1 MHGTPRQRD
10 ETPRQRDEPVAV
22 VSMACRLPG
31 GIDDPERLWELL
43 SEGRDAVGAF
53 PPDRW
58 NLESVYDPDPRALGK
73 TYAREGGFVAD
84 IDAFDPHFFG
94 ITAREAAAMDPQ
106 QRLLLETAWEA
117 LERAGTVPAR
127 LAGSETGVY
136 LGMLGSDYL
145 SGLSLD
151 QFNGQVGTGSALS
164 VASGRVSFILG
175 LVGPAMTLDTACSSS
190 LLAVHLAAAALRSG
204 ECEQALV
211 GGVTVMTTP
220 QTFVEFSR
228 LRALSPTGRCRSFA
242 DGADGSAFA
251 EGVAVVMLKRLS
263 DARRDGD
270 DVLAVLRGT
279 AVNHDGRSRAL
290 LAPNGTSQEKVIR
303 RALELSAL
311 APGDLDYVEAHAT
324 GTMVGDP
331 TEARALA
338 RVFRDDRPP
347 GRPLHLGCVKS
358 NIGHTQAASGLAAL
372 IKVVLSL
379 QYERLP
385 RTLHA
390 EQPTRRV
397 KWEDSGLRL
406 VQESLPWPRGE
417 RTRRAGVS
425 SFGIGGTNV
434 HVIVEEAPLPDPA
447 EPVETAGSTE
457 TVGRDEPRLFVIS
470 ARDDDGL
477 GRQAARLAAHLAKDE
492 TVRLPD
498 VAYTLA
504 HCRSHFERRAVV
516 LGADRDTLLS
526 ALEALADGRP
536 DPALVPARKHLK
548 GKLAFVF
555 PGRTATGASLVAHSE
570 AFAGA
575 LAACDE
581 AIRRRAGWSVM
592 PILHGAEEASGPL
605 GDAARFTFGCALD
618 AMWRSL
624 GIQPDAVTGDGV
636 GKVTAAYVS
645 GALTLD
651 QAVAIVTGHGDGQEM
666 PAVPTARYLVG
677 ERFRYFVEVGTE
689 PSAVQADADEADVPV
704 HVVGSSRGRDGMLRH
719 LAHLVTAGVSP
730 DWTKA
735 VPAGSRVSLPTYAFE
750 RGRYWMSPTPTIP
763 VADVSTGTDAATD
776 ADVDAD
782 VDAG

>member
-1 MHGTPRQRD
+1 MHGTARG
-10 ETPRQRDEPVAV
+10 RDEPVAV

-31 GIDDPERLWELL
+31 AGDPEGLWELL
-43 SEGRDAVGAF
+43 AEGRDAVGPF
-53 PPDRW
+53 PPGRW
-58 NLESVYDPDPRALGK
+58 DLGSIYDPDPRALGT
-73 TYAREGGFVAD
+73 TYAREGGFVED

-127 LAGSETGVY
+127 LAGGETGVY

-151 QFNGQVGTGSALS
+151 QFNGHVGTGSALS

-175 LVGPAMTLDTACSSS
+175 LVGPAMTVDTACSSS
-190 LLAVHLAAAALRSG
+190 LLAVHLAAAALRAG
-204 ECEQALV
+204 ECDQALV

-242 DGADGSAFA
+242 DGADGSAFS
-251 EGVAVVMLKRLS
+251 EGVVVVLLKRLS

-270 DVLAVLRGT
+270 EVLAVLRGT

-311 APGDLDYVEAHAT
+311 APGDIDYLEAHAT

-372 IKVVLSL
+372 AKVVLSL
-379 QYERLP
+379 RHERLP

-390 EQPTRRV
+390 ERPTRRV
-397 KWEDSGLRL
+397 RWEDSGLRL
-406 VQESLPWPRGE
+406 VQEPLPWPRGE

-434 HVIVEEAPLPDPA
+434 HVIVEEAPLPEPA
-447 EPVETAGSTE
+447 ARAGAEGAAGAGSPD
-457 TVGRDEPRLFVIS
+457 GPWLFVVS
-470 ARDDDGL
+470 ARDDAGL
-477 GRQAARLAAHLAKDE
+477 ERQAARLAAHVAKDE
-492 TVRLPD
+492 TARLPD

-504 HCRSHFERRAVV
+504 RCRSHFERRAVV
-516 LGADRDTLLS
+516 AAAGRDTLLS

-555 PGRTATGASLVAHSE
+555 PELPPDTGAGADPAARPE
-570 AFAGA
+570 AFAAA
-575 LAACDE
+575 LARCDE
-581 AIRRRAGWSVM
+581 AIRRRTGRSVV
-592 PILHGAEEASGPL
+592 PVLRGEEEASGPL
-605 GDAARFTFGCALD
+605 ADAARFALGCALD
-618 AMWRSL
+618 AWWRSL
-624 GIQPDAVTGDGV
+624 GVRPDAVAGYGA
-636 GKVTAAYVS
+636 GRITAAHVA

-651 QAVAIVTGHGDGQEM
+651 EAAALVTGHGDGREA
-666 PAVPTARYLVG
+666 PDIPGVPELLG
-677 ERFRYFVEVGTE
+677 ERFRYFVEMGTG
-689 PSAVQADADEADVPV
+689 PSPVQADADAAGTAV
-704 HVVGSSRGRDGMLRH
+704 HVVGSSLDRDGMLRR
-719 LAHLVTAGVSP
+719 LAHLVAAGISP
-730 DWTKA
+730 DWSEA
-735 VPAGSRVSLPTYAFE
+735 MPAGSRVALPTYAFE
-750 RGRYWMSPTPTIP
+750 RGRYWMSPTPMVP
-763 VADVSTGTDAATD
+763 AATPE
-776 ADVDAD
+776 
-782 VDAG
+782 AG